1 MAITDKPTALQ
12 TDKEVTT
19 SMFESFLTPEEDKVE
34 DAVTETEEVTQE
46 EVLEEEPEVSED
58 LEEDVEDDEEFD
70 DEDEELDEEQTDVEE
85 EALQPQTFTV
95 KVDGQEVEV
104 TQDELINGYSRQQ
117 DYTRKTQ
124 ELSQQRKTIE
134 QQQAELA
141 QRDAIYSQLLPKM
154 EAQLKGELANE
165 PDWNAL
171 YEDDPVGYVREK
183 QLWDEKKEKLNAVN
197 AEQQRLQQ
205 EAYAQQ
211 QQQIAQV
218 VQDGQQRIL
227 EIIPEWKNAEIA
239 SKEKSAIRD
248 YGINVLGYSAQEMDA
263 IYDYRAL
270 LGLRNAWLNSKTV
283 EATKKKPTQK
293 APARVARPGTTTRKK
308 SVAPA
313 KRAKQVLAKTGK
325 VQDAAKVFEQFLK

>member
-1 MAITDKPTALQ
+1 MSNNGKPTALQ
-12 TDKEVTT
+12 TEGESTT
-19 SMFESFLTPEEDKVE
+19 AAFESFLAPKEDKQE
-34 DAVTETEEVTQE
+34 EAVIEEVE
-46 EVLEEEPEVSED
+46 ESFEPEVED
-58 LEEDVEDDEEFD
+58 FEEQDEELVDEEELEYDDEED
-70 DEDEELDEEQTDVEE
+70 GEEETEVEELEEQPVYRVT
-85 EALQPQTFTV
+85 
-95 KVDGQEVEV
+95 VDGNEIEV
-104 TQDELINGYSRQQ
+104 TQDELLNGYSRQQ

-124 ELSQQRKTIE
+124 ELANQRKTIE
-134 QQQAELA
+134 QQAQELQ
-141 QRDAIYSQLLPKM
+141 QRDAIYAQLLPKM
-154 EAQLKGELANE
+154 EAQLKGELVNE
-165 PDWNAL
+165 PDWNSL
-171 YEDDPVGYVREK
+171 YDDDPIAYVREK
-183 QLWDEKKEKLNAVN
+183 QIWDEKKEKLTAVS

-293 APARVARPGTTTRKK
+293 APARVARPGSTSRKK
-308 SVAPA
+308 SLAPA
-313 KRAKQVLAKTGK
+313 QRAKQVLAKTGK

>member
-1 MAITDKPTALQ
+1 MSNNGKPTALQ
-12 TDKEVTT
+12 TDKEVAA
-19 SMFESFLTPEEDKVE
+19 SMFESFLTPEEEKVE
-34 DAVTETEEVTQE
+34 DAVTETEEVVEE
-46 EVLEEEPEVSED
+46 EVLEEELEPSED
-58 LEEDVEDDEEFD
+58 FEEDVEDDEEFD
-70 DEDEELDEEQTDVEE
+70 EEDEELDEEQTNVEE

-104 TQDELINGYSRQQ
+104 TQEELVNGYSRQQ

-124 ELSQQRKTIE
+124 ELAQQRKTIE

-183 QLWDEKKEKLNAVN
+183 QLWDEKKEKLSAVA

-205 EAYAQQ
+205 EALVKQQ
-211 QQQIAQV
+211 EQLKQYVEYGNQKL
-218 VQDGQQRIL
+218 L
-227 EIIPEWKNAEIA
+227 EIIPEWQNPEVAA
-239 SKEKSAIRD
+239 KEKLAIGE
-248 YGINVLGYSAQEMDA
+248 YAVNTLGYTPQE
-263 IYDYRAL
+263 IEQVYDYRAL

-293 APARVARPGTTTRKK
+293 APARVARPGTTNRPKTAAPVKK
-308 SVAPA
+308 
-313 KRAKQVLAKTGK
+313 AKQRLAKTGK
-325 VQDAAKVFEQFLK
+325 IQDAAKVFEQLI

>member
-165 PDWNAL
+165 PDWNTL

-183 QLWDEKKEKLNAVN
+183 QLWDEKKDKLTAVS

-205 EAYAQQ
+205 EAMVKQQ
-211 QQQIAQV
+211 QQL
-218 VQDGQQRIL
+218 QQFVEYGNQKLL
-227 EIIPEWKNAEIA
+227 EIIPEWQNPEVAA
-239 SKEKSAIRD
+239 KEKAAISE
-248 YGINVLGYSAQEMDA
+248 YAVNFLEYTPEEIQQV
-263 IYDYRAL
+263 YDYRAL

-293 APARVARPGTTTRKK
+293 APARVARPGTTNRPKSAAPVKK
-308 SVAPA
+308 
-313 KRAKQVLAKTGK
+313 AKQRLAKSGK
-325 VQDAAKVFEQFLK
+325 VQDAAKVFEQLI

>member
-46 EVLEEEPEVSED
+46 EVFEEEPEVSED

-165 PDWNAL
+165 PDWNTL

-183 QLWDEKKEKLNAVN
+183 QLWDEKKEKLSAVS

-205 EAYAQQ
+205 EALVKQQ
-211 QQQIAQV
+211 QQLRQFVEYGNQKL
-218 VQDGQQRIL
+218 L
-227 EIIPEWKNAEIA
+227 EIIPEWQNQEVAL
-239 SKEKSAIRD
+239 KEKAAISE
-248 YGINVLGYSAQEMDA
+248 YAVNTLGYTPEEIQQV
-263 IYDYRAL
+263 YDYRAL

-293 APARVARPGTTTRKK
+293 APARVARPGTTNRPKSAAPVKK
-308 SVAPA
+308 
-313 KRAKQVLAKTGK
+313 AKQRLAKSGK
-325 VQDAAKVFEQFLK
+325 VQDAAKVFEQLI

>member
-1 MAITDKPTALQ
+1 
-12 TDKEVTT
+12 
-19 SMFESFLTPEEDKVE
+19 MFESFLTPEEDKVE

-46 EVLEEEPEVSED
+46 EVFEEELESPEDFE
-58 LEEDVEDDEEFD
+58 EDDEEFD

-154 EAQLKGELANE
+154 QAQLKGELANE
-165 PDWNAL
+165 PDWNTL

-183 QLWDEKKEKLNAVN
+183 QLWDEKKDKLSAVS

-205 EAYAQQ
+205 EAMVKQQ
-211 QQQIAQV
+211 QQL
-218 VQDGQQRIL
+218 QQFVEYGNQKLL
-227 EIIPEWKNAEIA
+227 EIIPEWQNQEVA
-239 SKEKSAIRD
+239 SKEKAAISE
-248 YGINVLGYSAQEMDA
+248 YAVNTLGYTPEEIQQV
-263 IYDYRAL
+263 YDYRAL

-293 APARVARPGTTTRKK
+293 APARVARPGTTNRPKSAAPVKK
-308 SVAPA
+308 
-313 KRAKQVLAKTGK
+313 AKQRLAKSGK
-325 VQDAAKVFEQFLK
+325 VQDAAKVFEQLI

>member
-1 MAITDKPTALQ
+1 MSNNGKPTALQ
-12 TDKEVTT
+12 TEGELAT
-19 SMFESFLTPEEDKVE
+19 SAFESFLAPEED
-34 DAVTETEEVTQE
+34 TQE
-46 EVLEEEPEVSED
+46 EAVIEEAEEVIEPEIDEFEEQDEELVDEED
-58 LEEDVEDDEEFD
+58 LEYDDEED
-70 DEDEELDEEQTDVEE
+70 GEEETEVEEVEEQPVYRVT
-85 EALQPQTFTV
+85 
-95 KVDGQEVEV
+95 VDGEEIEV

-124 ELSQQRKTIE
+124 ELANQRKTIE
-134 QQQAELA
+134 QQAQELA
-141 QRDAIYSQLLPKM
+141 QRDAIYAQLLPKM
-154 EAQLKGELANE
+154 EAQLQGELVNE
-165 PDWNAL
+165 PDWDSL
-171 YEDDPVGYVREK
+171 YNDDPIAFVREK
-183 QLWDEKKEKLNAVN
+183 QLWDEKKEKLKAAQ

-205 EAYAQQ
+205 ESYAQQ
-211 QQQIAQV
+211 QQLIAQQ
-218 VQDGQQRIL
+218 VQEGQQRLL
-227 EIIPEWKNAEIA
+227 EIIPEWKNAEVA
-239 SKEKSAIRD
+239 SKEKLAIRD
-248 YGINVLGYSAQEMDA
+248 YGINVLGYSPQEMDA

>member
-1 MAITDKPTALQ
+1 MSNNGKPTALQ
-12 TDKEVTT
+12 TEGESTT
-19 SMFESFLTPEEDKVE
+19 AAFESFLAPEED
-34 DAVTETEEVTQE
+34 TQE
-46 EVLEEEPEVSED
+46 EAVIEEVEESVEPEVED
-58 LEEDVEDDEEFD
+58 FEEQDEELVDEEELEYDDEED
-70 DEDEELDEEQTDVEE
+70 GEEETEVEELEEQPVYRVT
-85 EALQPQTFTV
+85 
-95 KVDGQEVEV
+95 VDGSEIEV

-124 ELSQQRKTIE
+124 ELANQRKTIE
-134 QQQAELA
+134 QQAQELQ
-141 QRDAIYSQLLPKM
+141 QRDAIYAQLLPKM
-154 EAQLKGELANE
+154 EAQLKGELVNE
-165 PDWNAL
+165 PDWDSL
-171 YEDDPVGYVREK
+171 YNDDPIAYVREK
-183 QLWDEKKEKLNAVN
+183 QVWDEKKEKLTAVS

-293 APARVARPGTTTRKK
+293 APARVARPGSTSRKK
-308 SVAPA
+308 SIAPA

>member
-1 MAITDKPTALQ
+1 MSNNGKPTALQ
-12 TDKEVTT
+12 TDKEVAA
-19 SMFESFLTPEEDKVE
+19 SMFESFLTPEEEKVE
-34 DAVTETEEVTQE
+34 DAVTETEEVVEE
-46 EVLEEEPEVSED
+46 EVLEEELEAPET

-70 DEDEELDEEQTDVEE
+70 DEDELDEEQTNVEE

-104 TQDELINGYSRQQ
+104 TQEELINGYSRQQ

-165 PDWNAL
+165 PDWNTL

-183 QLWDEKKEKLNAVN
+183 QLWDEKKEKLNAVS

-205 EAYAQQ
+205 EALVKQ
-211 QQQIAQV
+211 QQQI
-218 VQDGQQRIL
+218 QQFVEYGNQKLL
-227 EIIPEWKNAEIA
+227 EIIPEWQNPEVAA
-239 SKEKSAIRD
+239 KEKAAISE
-248 YGINVLGYSAQEMDA
+248 YAMKELEYTPEEIQQV
-263 IYDYRAL
+263 YDYRAL

-283 EATKKKPTQK
+283 AATKKKPTQK
-293 APARVARPGTTTRKK
+293 APARVARPGTTNRPKTTTPVKK
-308 SVAPA
+308 
-313 KRAKQVLAKTGK
+313 AKQRLAKTGK
-325 VQDAAKVFEQFLK
+325 TSDAAKVFEQLI